1 MQFIKTTKLITIKKL
16 ANKISIINV
25 KDFEKVMKTGKL
37 ISLRK
42 LILLIT
48 NSTVLGKRNLVL
60 KFKIP

>member
-1 MQFIKTTKLITIKKL
+1 MQFLKTTKLITIKKL
-16 ANKISIINV
+16 ANQISIINV

-42 LILLIT
+42 LILLIM

>member
-1 MQFIKTTKLITIKKL
+1 MQFLKTTKLITIKKL
-16 ANKISIINV
+16 ANQISIINV
-25 KDFEKVMKTGKL
+25 KDFEKFMKTGKL

>member
-16 ANKISIINV
+16 ANQISIINV